1 MLIAMDAQHQLVNA
15 ATADRQIEYHCPGC
29 VQPVQLKRGAVIV
42 PHFAHVHATDC
53 DAFSEGETTEHL
65 RGKQQLATWFAAS
78 GYTVRLEAGLPE
90 LHQRPDILVRRGTA
104 QPLALEFQCSPL
116 SVERLAA
123 RTQGYRQHGY
133 QVLWL
138 LGRPYQ
144 RQLHLNS
151 KALKF
156 LQYQQRWGLFLLF
169 LDTQSTSVRL
179 LHHVLTLDTEPLT
192 YQTIRLDT
200 RSQSVLHLR
209 QLAPKIN
216 TPTLPDTHLRHYYQ
230 QLMLARLRHQ
240 RGFDALQVACY
251 QRGGTIVQLPT
262 WTMPTVPQL
271 PLLSVPYL
279 VWHAHVFFALRQQS
293 GRLTGSQLEALIWA
307 QLRPLLARRACLQAR
322 GTLIQQLI
330 TTMITMLSEQ
340 QVINWQKT
348 EWHVNSGQLRWR
360 KH

>member
-15 ATADRQIEYHCPGC
+15 ATADRQIEYYCPEC
-29 VQPVQLKRGAVIV
+29 VQPVRLKRGAVIV

-65 RGKQQLATWFAAS
+65 RGKKQLATWFAAS

-90 LHQRPDILVRRGTA
+90 IHQRPDILVRRGTA

-200 RSQSVLHLR
+200 RSQSVLRFR

-251 QRGGTIVQLPT
+251 QRDCPVTDVDDAHCAATTAVIGTI
-262 WTMPTVPQL
+262 
-271 PLLSVPYL
+271 
-279 VWHAHVFFALRQQS
+279 S
-293 GRLTGSQLEALIWA
+293 G
-307 QLRPLLARRACLQAR
+307 LARPRLFCTAATVRTAYWATIRGIDLGPITAITCPACLPASTR
-322 GTLIQQLI
+322 
-330 TTMITMLSEQ
+330 
-340 QVINWQKT
+340 
-348 EWHVNSGQLRWR
+348 HVNTTTDND
-360 KH
+360 HDYDA